1 MGKCARFPSCC
12 AIILVSSCRGSASSC
27 RFSRLTTLP
36 AKGRRGFI
44 FMTRWGR
51 NSKSTEYAATG
62 SGSPAVRGVLFYE
75 NRWGKKPLHKLSE
88 QDAVTVA
95 LRALDTA
102 AEADTATGGV
112 DRNARIF
119 PIIKIISRDGIKTL
133 PDRADCGPF
142 QEHRGMIEEPYRW
155 VEAIANRREYIETQL
170 APGSPIAAL
179 SFRDGILFV
188 TVGRARQKLFE
199 IYDRIAMGAIG
210 HPGDIERLRM
220 AAIELASTEGFT
232 RSAADVS
239 LRRLAFYSLSPLLKT
254 AFEQVYGA
262 PYLARMIFAEVG
274 TTPADDLFLR
284 VEYDGAIVAERL
296 GGGCEATGFSAI
308 SGTARGTELMEELL
322 RRDHDSNCTLK
333 AALKSCARCLECG

>member
-1 MGKCARFPSCC
+1 
-12 AIILVSSCRGSASSC
+12 
-27 RFSRLTTLP
+27 
-36 AKGRRGFI
+36 
-44 FMTRWGR
+44 
-51 NSKSTEYAATG
+51 
-62 SGSPAVRGVLFYE
+62 
-75 NRWGKKPLHKLSE
+75 
-88 QDAVTVA
+88 
-95 LRALDTA
+95 
-102 AEADTATGGV
+102 
-112 DRNARIF
+112 
-119 PIIKIISRDGIKTL
+119 
-133 PDRADCGPF
+133 
-142 QEHRGMIEEPYRW
+142 MIEEPYRW

-179 SFRDGILFV
+179 SYRDGILFV

-274 TTPADDLFLR
+274 ATPAADLFLR
-284 VEYDGAIVAERL
+284 VEFDGAISANGPAADTNPPR
-296 GGGCEATGFSAI
+296 FSAV
-308 SGTARGTELMEELL
+308 SGTARGTELMEAFL
-322 RRDHDSNCTLK
+322 RREHDPACTLNRAMK
-333 AALKSCARCLECG
+333 LALDAWSAGSIPATEEGGSEIPSAEALRQHRTEELQRATVEAGVLERSGPNTIRYRPLAGEELKGLTAA